1 MTDLSVNHDKNYIR
15 KGAVVLETMVNLA
28 PVVQIEK
35 ILPLGFEALIIEN
48 EGAEFFR

>member
-15 KGAVVLETMVNLA
+15 KGLLETIGNVP

-35 ILPLGFEALIIEN
+35 ILPQGFEALIIEN